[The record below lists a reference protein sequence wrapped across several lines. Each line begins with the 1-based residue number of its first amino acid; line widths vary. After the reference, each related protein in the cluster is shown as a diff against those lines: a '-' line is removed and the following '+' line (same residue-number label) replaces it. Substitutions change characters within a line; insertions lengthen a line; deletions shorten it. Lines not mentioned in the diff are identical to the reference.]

1 MHVEGERKHSCL
13 LPDEAS
19 KRRKAKIQLR
29 CELLIP
35 NGPPTEHGSQRYK
48 ASGGYL
54 PVMNASMV
62 IRRVDLMHLEY
73 VNKARGAFCND
84 ALLLC
89 EDIIQVGMQQ
99 MTDADVAQD
108 VDPVNGYHDETGS
121 WFEDPVLGVAPCT
134 FCNSVWY
141 DSATGLPVKCVTC
154 GYTYHQKCSSRVIK
168 VEEIPTWQCAVCL
181 QDDKDVCRKCG
192 REWTM
197 FEAKSAKDNDELV
210 WCEGGCQSW
219 WHQKCHDPVIIPIPK
234 GKFCCCICSQKL
246 TGEHC
251 GDENE
256 DDEAPAPPPPPRRIA
271 RKGKQK
277 GPSKKSSRIK
287 ASGMDKPGILNENKN
302 LPKRMPGGKNE
313 GTRLSKMAW
322 DNPVPEKKKQGAKKK
337 QAPAD
342 LASSE
347 SSGESASES
356 ESASRSPSPAQQ
368 PPVTTAAGKR
378 VRKQTKTYDVLV
390 DGANDTSKRKG
401 KAKKK
406 Q

>member
-1 MHVEGERKHSCL
+1 
-13 LPDEAS
+13 
-19 KRRKAKIQLR
+19 
-29 CELLIP
+29 
-35 NGPPTEHGSQRYK
+35 
-48 ASGGYL
+48 
-54 PVMNASMV
+54 
-62 IRRVDLMHLEY
+62 
-73 VNKARGAFCND
+73 
-84 ALLLC
+84 
-89 EDIIQVGMQQ
+89 
-99 MTDADVAQD
+99 
-108 VDPVNGYHDETGS
+108 
-121 WFEDPVLGVAPCT
+121 
-134 FCNSVWY
+134 
-141 DSATGLPVKCVTC
+141 
-154 GYTYHQKCSSRVIK
+154 
-168 VEEIPTWQCAVCL
+168 
-181 QDDKDVCRKCG
+181 
-192 REWTM
+192 M